1 MAKLGE
7 VCLINPKSCTLRDDT
22 EVSFIPMTKV
32 GEHGEFDASE
42 IKNYSEVK
50 KGFTNFQNG
59 DILFAKITPCME
71 NGKGAIA
78 HNMKNGIGFGSTE
91 FHVLRPD
98 TDKITSEWLYYLTTW
113 KTFRKEAERNMTG
126 SAGQKRVPKT
136 FLENYVV
143 NLPDID
149 TQKSENKILRKVD
162 DLIFLRKQQLAKL
175 DELAKARF
183 VEMFGTF
190 PANPFRWSIGKIQD
204 VVSDVRYGSS
214 RPAVEGGKYPYLRM
228 NNITYSGELD
238 LRDTKRIDIPD
249 SELDKCTV
257 RRGDVLFNRTNSKEL
272 VGKTCVYN
280 RDELMVLAGFVIRVR
295 INERIRPEVLS
306 AFLNMDFS
314 KRMLIGMCK
323 TAIGQ
328 ANINAK
334 ELQNIDLYIPP
345 IELQDQFV
353 TLKNKIDQQKQ
364 TVQQSLEKLE
374 LLKQAPLQ
382 ESFGYLPQSPD
393 GDSPLTEGALTW
405 PQGKSLPL

>member
-1 MAKLGE
+1 MAKLGDYVKIRTGKLDANASSE
-7 VCLINPKSCTLRDDT
+7 SGQYPFFTCAIEPLKIDSYSYDCECVLVAGNGDLNVKYYSG
-22 EVSFIPMTKV
+22 K
-32 GEHGEFDASE
+32 FDAYQRTYIIESM
-42 IKNYSEVK
+42 
-50 KGFTNFQNG
+50 
-59 DILFAKITPCME
+59 D
-71 NGKGAIA
+71 
-78 HNMKNGIGFGSTE
+78 
-91 FHVLRPD
+91 
-98 TDKITSEWLYYLTTW
+98 
-113 KTFRKEAERNMTG
+113 
-126 SAGQKRVPKT
+126 KT
-136 FLENYVV
+136 FLDVQYLYFFMDKYLETLRSQSIGGVIKYIKLG
-143 NLPDID
+143 NLTEADIFIPSIER
-149 TQKSENKILRKVD
+149 QREIVQILRKSRE
-162 DLIFLRKQQLAKL
+162 LISLRKQQLAKL
-175 DELAKARF
+175 DELIKARF

-190 PANPFRWSIGKIQD
+190 PANPFRWDTGKIQD

-295 INERIRPEVLS
+295 VNERIRSDVLS

-353 TLKNKIDQQKQ
+353 ALKNKIDQQKQ

-374 LLKQAPLQ
+374 LLKKALMQ
-382 ESFGYLPQSPD
+382 EYFG
-393 GDSPLTEGALTW
+393 
-405 PQGKSLPL
+405 

>member
-7 VCLINPKSCTLRDDT
+7 ICAFQSGGTPSKNKPEYFGGEIPWISTTALNGDKINEADAVTWITPKAIRESAAKIVPANSIMIGTRVGIGKVAINTVEMSTSQDVISLINIDEDKWYKPYLCKLLLSKKEYFNSQARGATIKGIKIDVVANIDVPEIDYATQRKVASTLNKIDT
-22 EVSFIPMTKV
+22 LI
-32 GEHGEFDASE
+32 
-42 IKNYSEVK
+42 
-50 KGFTNFQNG
+50 
-59 DILFAKITPCME
+59 
-71 NGKGAIA
+71 
-78 HNMKNGIGFGSTE
+78 
-91 FHVLRPD
+91 VLR
-98 TDKITSEWLYYLTTW
+98 KH
-113 KTFRKEAERNMTG
+113 
-126 SAGQKRVPKT
+126 Q
-136 FLENYVV
+136 LE
-143 NLPDID
+143 
-149 TQKSENKILRKVD
+149 
-162 DLIFLRKQQLAKL
+162 KL
-175 DELAKARF
+175 DELIKARF

-374 LLKQAPLQ
+374 LLKKALMQ
-382 ESFGYLPQSPD
+382 EYFG
-393 GDSPLTEGALTW
+393 
-405 PQGKSLPL
+405 

>member
-1 MAKLGE
+1 MVKLGE

-59 DILFAKITPCME
+59 GILFAKITPCME

-113 KTFRKEAERNMTG
+113 KAFRKEAERNMTG

-162 DLIFLRKQQLAKL
+162 DFIFLRKQQLAKL
-175 DELAKARF
+175 DELVKARF
-183 VEMFGTF
+183 VEMFGD
-190 PANPFRWSIGKIQD
+190 PVANIANWPIERLEKHLTIIGGYAFKSDGFRAKGIPVLRIGNINSGYFQPTNMVYWHD
-204 VVSDVRYGSS
+204 DSTLERYKMHPGDLVISLTGT
-214 RPAVEGGKYPYLRM
+214 VGKNDYGNVCILGNDYSEYYLNQR
-228 NNITYSGELD
+228 NAKLELNET
-238 LRDTKRIDIPD
+238 LNGIYL
-249 SELDKCTV
+249 SELLKFPQIKGRLTGIS
-257 RRGDVLFNRTNSKEL
+257 RG
-272 VGKTCVYN
+272 
-280 RDELMVLAGFVIRVR
+280 IR
-295 INERIRPEVLS
+295 
-306 AFLNMDFS
+306 
-314 KRMLIGMCK
+314 
-323 TAIGQ
+323 Q
-328 ANINAK
+328 ANISNK
-334 ELQNIDLYIPP
+334 DILSLPILIPP
-345 IELQDQFV
+345 ISLQKQFAAFV
-353 TLKNKIDQQKQ
+353 ERVERQKQ

-374 LLKQAPLQ
+374 LMKKALMQ
-382 ESFGYLPQSPD
+382 EYFG
-393 GDSPLTEGALTW
+393 
-405 PQGKSLPL
+405 

>member
-1 MAKLGE
+1 MEKGLCE
-7 VCLINPKSCTLRDDT
+7 LCNPKQWKT
-22 EVSFIPMTKV
+22 VS
-32 GEHGEFDASE
+32 
-42 IKNYSEVK
+42 
-50 KGFTNFQNG
+50 
-59 DILFAKITPCME
+59 
-71 NGKGAIA
+71 
-78 HNMKNGIGFGSTE
+78 
-91 FHVLRPD
+91 
-98 TDKITSEWLYYLTTW
+98 TSELTSTGYPVYGANGVIGYYSNYNHYKETLLITCRGATCGTLNICKPFSYINGNAMALDDLSDEIDIKYLYYFLLSRGLSDTI
-113 KTFRKEAERNMTG
+113 TG
-126 SAGQKRVPKT
+126 SAQPQIVRQSLKNVRVIYPNLDAQKRII
-136 FLENYVV
+136 YV
-143 NLPDID
+143 LGKADELLSI
-149 TQKSENKILRKVD
+149 
-162 DLIFLRKQQLAKL
+162 RKQQIAKL
-175 DELAKARF
+175 DELVKARF

-190 PANPFRWSIGKIQD
+190 PANPFRWSTGKIQD

-374 LLKQAPLQ
+374 LLKKALMQ
-382 ESFGYLPQSPD
+382 EYFG
-393 GDSPLTEGALTW
+393 
-405 PQGKSLPL
+405 

>member
-162 DLIFLRKQQLAKL
+162 DLIFLRK
-175 DELAKARF
+175 
-183 VEMFGTF
+183 
-190 PANPFRWSIGKIQD
+190 
-204 VVSDVRYGSS
+204 
-214 RPAVEGGKYPYLRM
+214 
-228 NNITYSGELD
+228 
-238 LRDTKRIDIPD
+238 
-249 SELDKCTV
+249 
-257 RRGDVLFNRTNSKEL
+257 
-272 VGKTCVYN
+272 
-280 RDELMVLAGFVIRVR
+280 
-295 INERIRPEVLS
+295 
-306 AFLNMDFS
+306 
-314 KRMLIGMCK
+314 
-323 TAIGQ
+323 
-328 ANINAK
+328 
-334 ELQNIDLYIPP
+334 
-345 IELQDQFV
+345 
-353 TLKNKIDQQKQ
+353 
-364 TVQQSLEKLE
+364 
-374 LLKQAPLQ
+374 
-382 ESFGYLPQSPD
+382 
-393 GDSPLTEGALTW
+393 
-405 PQGKSLPL
+405 

>member
-374 LLKQAPLQ
+374 LLKKALMQ
-382 ESFGYLPQSPD
+382 EYFG
-393 GDSPLTEGALTW
+393 
-405 PQGKSLPL
+405 